1 MCAIVREPQVVP
13 ESRGLGEERLQFGVV
28 PVLQRIGRDDLGQ
41 WNPRACPQML
51 QMGRVR
57 APQVDGRFAHVGV
70 ADDRGEPVANPQR
83 QVSRHARSPRE
94 ADVRRERLVIGVD
107 VLREIRRDVG
117 ALRDVVPIGAGRER
131 GIGRSLEVLLG
142 QSRKSSR
149 IPLSRAAHLLERP
162 QPVARGFLADVRD
175 GDEMRLLISSHGRSA
190 AWSAAERPARG
201 HDANAIA
208 IRRTPLIVIGS
219 VRIV

>member
-1 MCAIVREPQVVP
+1 
-13 ESRGLGEERLQFGVV
+13 
-28 PVLQRIGRDDLGQ
+28 
-41 WNPRACPQML
+41 
-51 QMGRVR
+51 
-57 APQVDGRFAHVGV
+57 
-70 ADDRGEPVANPQR
+70 VANPQR

-117 ALRDVVPIGAGRER
+117 AMRDVVPIGAGRER

-162 QPVARGFLADVRD
+162 QPAARGFLADS
-175 GDEMRLLISSHGRSA
+175 ETA
-190 AWSAAERPARG
+190 
-201 HDANAIA
+201 
-208 IRRTPLIVIGS
+208 TKCGS
-219 VRIV
+219 